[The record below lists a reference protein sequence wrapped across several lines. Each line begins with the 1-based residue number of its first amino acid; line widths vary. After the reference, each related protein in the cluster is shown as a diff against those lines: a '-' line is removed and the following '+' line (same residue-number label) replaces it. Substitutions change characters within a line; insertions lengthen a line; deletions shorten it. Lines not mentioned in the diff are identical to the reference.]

1 MRLLTQNKAD
11 GQLFIFI
18 LTLCF
23 AMHIFP
29 PLYSLGDSIV

>member
-1 MRLLTQNKAD
+1 MDTKQSTD
-11 GQLFIFI
+11 GQPFIFI